1 MRDISRRN
9 FLKYIGAGTF
19 GFIALPRIPFARE
32 KTGLTGSNVVQCF
45 HENATSGSIID
56 EPVVQT
62 MMDASIKTL
71 TGINDTGQAWKSI
84 FPGITEN
91 SIISIKVNT
100 IYDLLPTHPHFVNCI
115 VNGLTRMEF
124 GGTNYKRNNVIVW
137 DRTESELRYAG
148 YDVYTGD
155 DPDTVQCFGTNRSGV
170 GYDYDYS
177 FYTAGHTVHPSKILS
192 QMTDY
197 LINAAVLKN
206 HSDAQITGTMK
217 NHYGSVDDRSHS
229 NRCTPGIPS
238 LNQQIR
244 DEISPHNI
252 QKICIV
258 DALWGSITNGPGGP
272 PNCTPNKLIMS
283 LDTVACDYQ
292 AWNLINEER
301 QKYGYGTISW
311 PVYHIEAAAES
322 PYNLGTTDIN
332 LITISNPTDIEE
344 SRAVRPVDTT
354 LRVSP
359 NPFRTKTTI
368 TLSLPRASLVHLD
381 LIDSAGR
388 VAASIYHG
396 RLSRGTHRMD
406 YFLDKRLPSSTYLLR
421 FSDEGKT
428 HVQKVTI
435 LN

>member
-9 FLKYIGAGTF
+9 FLKYIGAGTL
-19 GFIALPRIPFARE
+19 GFITLPKIPFAGR
-32 KTGLTGSNVVQCF
+32 KAGLAASNVVQCF
-45 HENATSGSIID
+45 HEQATSGSTID
-56 EPVVQT
+56 ESVVQM
-62 MMDASIKTL
+62 MMDASIKAL
-71 TGINDTGQAWKSI
+71 TGINDTGEAWKSI

-100 IYDLLPTHPHFVNCI
+100 IYNLLPTHAQLVNCM
-115 VNGLTRMEF
+115 VNGLTRMSF
-124 GGTNYKRNNVIVW
+124 GGTHYRRNNVIVW
-137 DRTESELRYAG
+137 DRDESELRYAG
-148 YDVYTGD
+148 YDIYTGD
-155 DPDTVQCFGTNRSGV
+155 DPDTVRCFGTDRS
-170 GYDYDYS
+170 GYDYSYS
-177 FYTAGHTVHPSKILS
+177 LETAGHTVHPSKILS

-206 HSDAQITGTMK
+206 HSDAQVTGTMK
-217 NHYGSVDDRSHS
+217 NHYGSVDDRSHR
-229 NRCTPGIPS
+229 NHCNPGIPS

-252 QKICIV
+252 QKICII

-292 AWNLINEER
+292 GWNLINEER
-301 QKYGYGTISW
+301 QKHGYGTISW

-332 LITISNPTDIEE
+332 LITISNPTDVEE
-344 SRAVRPVDTT
+344 ARGVRSVDSA
-354 LRVSP
+354 LSVSP
-359 NPFRTKTTI
+359 NPFRTRTTI
-368 TLSLPRASLVHLD
+368 TFSLPRASSVHLD

-388 VAASIYHG
+388 VAASIYSG

-406 YFLDKRLPSSTYLLR
+406 YLLNKRLPSSTYFLR
-421 FSDEGKT
+421 FSNEGKT
-428 HVQKVTI
+428 HIQKVTI